1 MFALDQLGRANSV
14 CVAFRR
20 LFHHMELSRHQQ
32 SAVMFRENLPLNDSA
47 IARIAVSPWRVILR
61 AFYLRPIQ
69 RRVRQDDSDR
79 TRTKMPLIDLAHRFV
94 ELPVNRRIPG
104 QRHRSFSPQAL
115 QLALTQLLAGREF
128 VRQSLEPR
136 VSEFDD
142 DIIRPADELR
152 VANHLSE
159 ESVQLLPPM
168 QFPDHDKRMLIE
180 LLRDLGND
188 RCG

>member
-1 MFALDQLGRANSV
+1 TRRRTQVPRFRDGPWRGHDRKKRARMFSFDELGRANSV
-14 CVAFRR
+14 RVAFGR

-61 AFYLRPIQ
+61 AFYLRPIE
-69 RRVRQDDSDR
+69 R
-79 TRTKMPLIDLAHRFV
+79 
-94 ELPVNRRIPG
+94 
-104 QRHRSFSPQAL
+104 
-115 QLALTQLLAGREF
+115 
-128 VRQSLEPR
+128 
-136 VSEFDD
+136 
-142 DIIRPADELR
+142 R

-180 LLRDLGND
+180 LLRDLAND